1 MKVIR
6 ILSALLTLTLLLSC
20 ICIFSSAQS
29 EAYTGVYKG
38 YNYYASAYVNKTDLR
53 VSMRYVDTTAKIRIE
68 SSYNYLDE
76 YSRPQTGT
84 FLVAGKASSTG
95 SNFPQS
101 FSEFVSLTPSYFIN
115 GNLVLKFTVSA

>member
-6 ILSALLTLTLLLSC
+6 ILSALLTLSLLLSC

-68 SSYNYLDE
+68 SSYNYLNTDKDVC
-76 YSRPQTGT
+76 SGR
-84 FLVAGKASSTG
+84 FIVNGKASTSG
-95 SNFPQS
+95 SQFPS
-101 FSEFVSLTPSYFIN
+101 DFLEFTSLTPSYYIN
-115 GNLVLKFTVSA
+115 GTLVLKFTVSA